1 MAIKITATPSERERE
16 REGGSLTM
24 VNIVSAIVI
33 GTGER
38 KRDGDRMD
46 VTRAFN

>member
-1 MAIKITATPSERERE
+1 
-16 REGGSLTM
+16 M
-24 VNIVSAIVI
+24 VNIVSATVI

-38 KRDGDRMD
+38 KRDGDKMD

>member
-1 MAIKITATPSERERE
+1 MAIKITATPSERE

-24 VNIVSAIVI
+24 VNIVSATVI

-38 KRDGDRMD
+38 KRDGDKMD